1 MPLDVARRNQ
11 AIAEV
16 DRLIRDFNHWKNLRQ
31 ESPAPESPLG
41 PAIPAGVTH
50 KYDSQLE
57 GLSTEVLG
65 AAGILRCHLTNLA
78 FNLSM
83 GELYAE
89 CARTEEESLWLWR
102 VWDYFR
108 EKFDQRV
115 DERYSEALLAA
126 DEVVWSC
133 YRPFFR
139 TLIGGRVPE
148 PAPLPYIEADFAP
161 SALRSDQKEVLARR
175 GSNFKLL
182 SEAFQSYPFPF

>member
-1 MPLDVARRNQ
+1 
-11 AIAEV
+11 
-16 DRLIRDFNHWKNLRQ
+16 
-31 ESPAPESPLG
+31 
-41 PAIPAGVTH
+41 
-50 KYDSQLE
+50 
-57 GLSTEVLG
+57 
-65 AAGILRCHLTNLA
+65 
-78 FNLSM
+78 M